1 MSSALNPEDDEWEK
15 AEASLA
21 ALSMS
26 EERTAQEEGAELTEE
41 PIDSALLSAMDNPR
55 ERMAL
60 FQIED
65 SILKFVRSSDRMME
79 MPPGLNSFRRLLTHR
94 VGQRFGLNR
103 TVSDAVN
110 EYGERGIIL
119 YKTLTTTIP
128 RTLLIDHYTRSCAV
142 NANAAASAPS
152 TSAGSSTPAPS
163 ADAPVTPSSGSGKE
177 PKKIMVMK
185 RRSDNG
191 MSASGKFSAN
201 KTVATSEDREKAYLE
216 ARARIFGESVQPGED
231 NEAVC
236 VPTAPALVSDVVP
249 VVETIVAPPVVL
261 SGSSFEKIERTASG
275 GSVSPPPTITVSRK
289 DSGSSTGGGPVAS
302 GGSGKGRVVDVGQW
316 KEKKSQLRNV
326 EAEKAD
332 PDFKRRGHMPMPPV
346 PGYGMN
352 DYARRAP
359 SIPVAP
365 ALGGMSPYYGSD
377 LNPNVS
383 SWKGAE
389 YYDWSYQQGQPPN
402 GGAYFYYPS
411 NMPGT
416 VPRGG
421 YGGQSNPQSGNFS
434 QSDFPPLS

>member
-1 MSSALNPEDDEWEK
+1 
-15 AEASLA
+15 
-21 ALSMS
+21 
-26 EERTAQEEGAELTEE
+26 
-41 PIDSALLSAMDNPR
+41 
-55 ERMAL
+55 
-60 FQIED
+60 
-65 SILKFVRSSDRMME
+65 MME

-103 TVSDAVN
+103 TVSDAIN

-119 YKTLTTTIP
+119 YKTPTTAVP

-142 NANAAASAPS
+142 SANVASAAS
-152 TSAGSSTPAPS
+152 TSAASSIPAPS

-191 MSASGKFSAN
+191 LSASGKFSAN

-216 ARARIFGESVQPGED
+216 ARARIFGESVQSGED
-231 NEAVC
+231 NEAV
-236 VPTAPALVSDVVP
+236 
-249 VVETIVAPPVVL
+249 IVAPSLVTDAAPAVETSVASPSPVVC
-261 SGSSFEKIERTASG
+261 SGSSLDKIERTASG

-289 DSGSSTGGGPVAS
+289 DSGSSTGGGQLSS

-332 PDFKRRGHMPMPPV
+332 PDFKRRSHLPMPPV
-346 PGYGMN
+346 SGYGMN

-359 SIPVAP
+359 SVPVAP
-365 ALGGMSPYYGSD
+365 VLGGMSPYYGSD

-411 NMPGT
+411 NLPGT

-421 YGGQSNPQSGNFS
+421 YGGQANPPSGNFS